1 MAGWS
6 PLAMAEWIEI
16 LMPIPVILPPLS
28 PLAMAEWIEILKINQ
43 PLCQHLMS
51 PLAMAEWIEI
61 YFTNLERS
69 SCMVSASDGGVD

>member
-28 PLAMAEWIEILKINQ
+28 PLAMAEWIEIELKEINFE
-43 PLCQHLMS
+43 LY
-51 PLAMAEWIEI
+51 A
-61 YFTNLERS
+61 
-69 SCMVSASDGGVD
+69 VSASDGGVD